1 MWNQSKNCSNCQHN
15 FREREVINGMI
26 KKFDKE
32 NSFVSMFDPKT
43 GFYMRSGV
51 IENGKDTGED
61 PFMASFPE
69 LLDIGVMQTCV
80 CSKRCNVDCYQK
92 AIERTGNNMPLSDFE
107 SILKQCQ
114 GKVFQVALGGAGDVD
129 THEDFE
135 DLLKLCKQYKVVP
148 NFTTSGILMTEEKA
162 AICKEYCGAVAVSNV
177 LSDIPTKR

>member
-1 MWNQSKNCSNCQHN
+1 
-15 FREREVINGMI
+15 MI

-114 GKVFQVALGGAGDVD
+114 GKRRMHRTTNILKR
-129 THEDFE
+129 ERYPRRKS
-135 DLLKLCKQYKVVP
+135 LLIYAWQSMCL
-148 NFTTSGILMTEEKA
+148 F
-162 AICKEYCGAVAVSNV
+162 
-177 LSDIPTKR
+177 